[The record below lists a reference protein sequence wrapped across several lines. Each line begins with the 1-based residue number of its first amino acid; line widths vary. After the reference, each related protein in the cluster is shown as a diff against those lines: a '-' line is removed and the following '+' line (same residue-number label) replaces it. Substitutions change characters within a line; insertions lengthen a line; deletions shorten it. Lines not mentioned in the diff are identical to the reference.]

1 MFDEEK
7 VKRDLEKMRE
17 AYEKAF
23 KRLDEIK
30 AGQDKIAKII
40 YKARQKT
47 EHNN

>member
-7 VKRDLEKMRE
+7 AKKDIEKMRK

-30 AGQDKIAKII
+30 ARQEKIAKII
-40 YKARQKT
+40 YKAGEK
-47 EHNN
+47 NILDN